1 MWRRDAFNAAMT
13 MVAATA
19 LATMTACPPP
29 EVEPPPPPP
38 PDDECELDL
47 NFDTTGAA
55 VVGTDPVSGVLCPAF
70 DQDLFAFDVA
80 AAGTIVTIDL
90 SMATPLTRVNPAY
103 RIVKDNG
110 TAEGASTPFSG
121 EDPSKSQGEATDFSA
136 SHRIEEPG
144 RYFVLVSDAR
154 FVDDGFDIAN
164 PYTLGVTLTDDP
176 DDNENNNTPATAA
189 AVTAGTPIVGQIATT
204 DDQDWFVVSVPAGA
218 KLLDLQLSAATDTGI
233 EHEVVIFEADGQ
245 TQIIGTLASD
255 NGPVVGSSSLRL
267 RTRVAGGAE
276 TLILVRDK
284 TGDNATLEAGNSYTL
299 TATVIDNPDLNETP
313 AGNDTVATATTVT
326 SGTQLQASLAST
338 ADQDIYRIRPPANAS
353 RANPSVLIISIDIPG
368 VDVRTFRPQ
377 VSVLAVDPEAAA
389 NQQGCRAA
397 CAACDQ
403 NVCKDARLQ
412 RFIAGGTYQ
421 TAVSLRDARD
431 LLVAVNEFGDDAFQ
445 DGAGYTIRFE
455 VVADPDPDEGDDV
468 LIPNLEFAGFANDED
483 LERQFQDSKARARV
497 LATTFPPVCTGTG
510 DPVGCLPLVDVPTPI
525 PGVPAEFTKTVDCS
539 APGAGDQ
546 TVVASGRLTFEGDR
560 DYFRIDVPA
569 EGYWGLDFNYRL
581 TGAAT
586 TPVELTLFVR
596 ADDGLIANTLEAEQT
611 LPTCLDTVD
620 CPAGSICVDEACWAD
635 GDGNAT
641 FASRTFPAAGECA
654 FVSVVDRGDRP
665 IYLEVTDNGINDF
678 DIDVAYSFSM
688 TVRCGCP
695 TSCNRGAGNCQGV
708 AAPN

>member
-1 MWRRDAFNAAMT
+1 MAMLAT
-13 MVAATA
+13 MT

-55 VVGTDPVSGVLCPAF
+55 VLATAPVSGVLCPAF
-70 DQDLFAFDVA
+70 DQDLFAFDIA
-80 AAGTIVTIDL
+80 NPGTIVTIDL
-90 SMATPLTRVNPAY
+90 SMATALSRVNPAY

-110 TAEGASTPFSG
+110 SPEGAPTPFSG

-144 RYFVLVSDAR
+144 RYFVLVFDAR
-154 FVDDGFDIAN
+154 FVDDGFDISN
-164 PYTLGVTLTDDP
+164 PYTLNVTLTDDP
-176 DDNENNNTPATAA
+176 DDNEDNNTPATATP
-189 AVTAGTPIVGQIATT
+189 VTAGAAIAGQIATT

-218 KLLDLQLSAATDTGI
+218 KLVDLELSAPVDTGI
-233 EHEVVIFEADGQ
+233 EHEVVVFEQDGQ
-245 TQIIGTLASD
+245 TQIIGALASD
-255 NGPVVGSSSLRL
+255 AGPVVGSSSLRL
-267 RTRVAGGAE
+267 RTRVVGGTDA
-276 TLILVRDK
+276 LILVRDK
-284 TGDNATLEAGNSYTL
+284 TGDNATLAAGNAYSL
-299 TATVIDNPDLNETP
+299 TVSVIDNPDLNETP
-313 AGNDTVATATTVT
+313 AGNDVVETATTVT
-326 SGTQLQASLAST
+326 SGTELTASLAST

-353 RANPSVLIISIDIPG
+353 RANPSVLIISIDVPG

-389 NQQGCRAA
+389 NQQGCRAT

-412 RFIAGGTYQ
+412 RFIPGGAYQ
-421 TAVSLRDARD
+421 TAVSLRDPRD
-431 LLVAVNEFGDDAFQ
+431 LIIAVNEFGDDAFQ
-445 DGAGYTIRFE
+445 DGASYTIRFE

-483 LERQFQDSKARARV
+483 LERQFQESKSRARV
-497 LATTFPPVCTGTG
+497 LSTNYPPVCTGSG
-510 DPVGCLPLVDVPTPI
+510 DPAGCLPLVDVPTPI
-525 PGVPAEFTKTVDCS
+525 PGVPDEFTKTVDCS
-539 APGAGDQ
+539 AAGTGAQ

-560 DYFRIDVPA
+560 DYFRIDVPS
-569 EGYWGLDFNYRL
+569 EGYWGLDFNYQM
-581 TGAAT
+581 TGAST

-611 LPTCLDTVD
+611 LDTCLDTVD
-620 CPAGSICVDEACWAD
+620 CPAGSICVDGACWAD
-635 GDGNAT
+635 GDGNPT
-641 FASRTFPAAGECA
+641 FASHIFPEAGECA

-665 IYLEVTDNGINDF
+665 LYLEVTDNGINDF
-678 DIDVAYSFSM
+678 DVDVAYRFSV

-695 TSCNRGAGNCQGV
+695 TSCNQGDGRCQGV
-708 AAPN
+708 AAPR